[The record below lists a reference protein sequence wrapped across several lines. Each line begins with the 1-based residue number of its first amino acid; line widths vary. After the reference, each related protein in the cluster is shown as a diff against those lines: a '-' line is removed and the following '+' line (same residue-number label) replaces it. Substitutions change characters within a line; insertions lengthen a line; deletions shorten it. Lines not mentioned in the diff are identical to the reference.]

1 MERWVDF
8 RGKMESMKGG
18 GYGFTRGEKLRKL
31 RGKQLDITQEGGI
44 DNKGWGVNGLKNEG
58 GGGS

>member
-18 GYGFTRGEKLRKL
+18 GLWFHKRGEIEKIKREIVRHYTRGGNR
-31 RGKQLDITQEGGI
+31 
-44 DNKGWGVNGLKNEG
+44 
-58 GGGS
+58 